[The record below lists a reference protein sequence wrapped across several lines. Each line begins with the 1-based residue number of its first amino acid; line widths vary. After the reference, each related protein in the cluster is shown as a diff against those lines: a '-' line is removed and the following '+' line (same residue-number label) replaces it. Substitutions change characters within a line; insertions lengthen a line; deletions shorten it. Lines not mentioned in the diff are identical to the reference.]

1 MRTTLT
7 IDDDVLDEARSVA
20 KRIKAPFRR
29 VVNDAIRAGLKT
41 VERPA
46 MAREYRTE
54 PRRMC
59 LKEGQNLDDIQG
71 LLAQIE
77 GEDHR

>member
-20 KRIKAPFRR
+20 KRLKAPFRR
-29 VVNDAIRAGLKT
+29 VVNDAIRAGLKA

-46 MAREYRTE
+46 LAREYRTT
-54 PRRMC
+54 PHRMC

-71 LLAQIE
+71 LLARIQ

>member
-20 KRIKAPFRR
+20 KRLKRPFRR
-29 VVNDAIRAGLKT
+29 VVNDAIRVGLKT

-46 MAREYRTE
+46 VTREYRTK
-54 PRRMC
+54 PRAMC

-71 LLAQIE
+71 LLARIE